1 MPYLFINKNKISK
14 KFSSDSPASA
24 KKNNRG
30 ESGFSLVELIIAL
43 LVFLIVLL
51 GVFVT
56 FVYAVNYNAGN
67 NARSQGLTVL
77 QKQVELIRSG
87 KFTPTVTDSSNPD
100 LTGGVKAWVP
110 TDSEDGNKF
119 KYQVIVDDDP
129 FTDGVQVNNATT
141 MKEISVTVTLE
152 SPTPG
157 WQTAVPTTVVL
168 RRVRAN

>member
-1 MPYLFINKNKISK
+1 MLFSINFIQRI
-14 KFSSDSPASA
+14 SA
-24 KKNNRG
+24 KLRLDPSAGKSRRR
-30 ESGFSLVELIIAL
+30 ESGFSLIEVIIAL
-43 LVFLIVLL
+43 LVFLVVLL

-77 QKQVELIRSG
+77 QQQVELIRSG
-87 KFTPTVTDSSNPD
+87 KFTPTKTDDSNPD
-100 LTGGVKAWVP
+100 LTGGIKAWK
-110 TDSEDGNKF
+110 TTESEDKNRF

-129 FTDGVQVNNATT
+129 FTDGVQIDNSTT
-141 MKEISVTVTLE
+141 IKEITVTVTLE

-157 WQTAVPTTVVL
+157 WQTAVPSSVVL

>member
-1 MPYLFINKNKISK
+1 MSFLINSKNKISAK
-14 KFSSDSPASA
+14 LSFNSSLAGKS
-24 KKNNRG
+24 RHG
-30 ESGFSLVELIIAL
+30 ESGFSLVEIIIAL

-56 FVYAVNYNAGN
+56 FAYAINYNAGN

-77 QKQVELIRSG
+77 QQQTELIRSA
-87 KFTPTVTDSSNPD
+87 KYTPTFTDPI
-100 LTGGVKAWVP
+100 LTGGTKTP
-110 TDSEDGNKF
+110 TSASSEDGNKF
-119 KYQVIVDDDP
+119 KVQVVVDDDP
-129 FTDGVQVNNATT
+129 FTTGVQTNSATT
-141 MKEISVTVTLE
+141 MKEVSVTVTLE

>member
-1 MPYLFINKNKISK
+1 MLSLTIFKNRVLGITA
-14 KFSSDSPASA
+14 SPNVE
-24 KKNNRG
+24 KNRCG
-30 ESGFSLVELIIAL
+30 EEGFSLVELIIAL

-77 QKQVELIRSG
+77 QKQVELFRSG
-87 KFTPTVTDSSNPD
+87 KFTPTVTDSSDPD
-100 LTGGVKAWVP
+100 LTGGIKAWKS
-110 TDSEDGNKF
+110 TESEDGNKF

-129 FTDGVQVNNATT
+129 FTNGVQINNATT

>member
-1 MPYLFINKNKISK
+1 MLSLTIFKNRVLGTTG
-14 KFSSDSPASA
+14 SPNVE
-24 KKNNRG
+24 KNRCG
-30 ESGFSLVELIIAL
+30 EEGFSLVELIIAL

-87 KFTPTVTDSSNPD
+87 KFTPTKTDDSNPD
-100 LTGGVKAWVP
+100 LTGGIKAWKS
-110 TDSEDGNKF
+110 TESEDGNKF

-129 FTDGVQVNNATT
+129 FTNGVQVNNATT

-157 WQTAVPTTVVL
+157 WQTSVPTTVVL